1 MLKSV
6 FIVIFLGVVIGLF
19 LYFILVNYINIII
32 EWYSIVGNG
41 YVYLLKLVVILLIF
55 IFIFFVINKLENSVG
70 IGKMLLMIVGCMLCL
85 VMVVGFIG
93 LLIVYIL
100 GFDVSVF
107 VYMLLMLIIEEV
119 NKIVVVLIF

>member
-19 LYFILVNYINIII
+19 LYFILVNYIKIII

-41 YVYLLKLVVILLIF
+41 YVYLLKLVVILLII